1 MKGIFFGIIFLIISI
16 LLIPTFILKICDI
29 SVPSRDMPIEKQIV
43 ESDLAISVYNH
54 NTKKNMELELEE
66 YVIGVVAAEAPAA
79 FEMEALKA
87 QAIAARTYALWRKSI
102 YGDKGCPEHIG
113 AIVCT
118 SHLHC
123 QEWLSTEELRER
135 HGKKWMKQYLPRI
148 EEAVESTKGI
158 IMTYN
163 MQPIEPLYHSASG
176 GITENSEDVFA
187 RTVPY
192 LRSVSSPY
200 EEDSPVLVDSYK
212 ITIKDFVAKIKA
224 KYKDLKINAKK
235 IASEIDIFEKSVGGN
250 IKKIKIGNK
259 ELTGGEV
266 RELLGL
272 RSANFSIDVK
282 DKDICFTTR
291 GYGHGVGMSQW
302 GANGMA
308 KQGSTFSEILE
319 HYYQGISLSILR
331 SHREVN
337 K

>member
-1 MKGIFFGIIFLIISI
+1 MKGILFGIIFLIISI

-43 ESDLAISVYNH
+43 ESDLVISVYNH

-87 QAIAARTYALWRKSI
+87 QAIAARTYALWRKSV
-102 YGDKGCPEHIG
+102 YGDKGCPDHIG

-123 QEWLSTEELRER
+123 QEWLSTEELKER

-176 GITENSEDVFA
+176 G
-187 RTVPY
+187 
-192 LRSVSSPY
+192 
-200 EEDSPVLVDSYK
+200 
-212 ITIKDFVAKIKA
+212 
-224 KYKDLKINAKK
+224 
-235 IASEIDIFEKSVGGN
+235 
-250 IKKIKIGNK
+250 
-259 ELTGGEV
+259 
-266 RELLGL
+266 
-272 RSANFSIDVK
+272 
-282 DKDICFTTR
+282 
-291 GYGHGVGMSQW
+291 
-302 GANGMA
+302 
-308 KQGSTFSEILE
+308 
-319 HYYQGISLSILR
+319 
-331 SHREVN
+331 
-337 K
+337 